1 MTFTAL
7 ALTLVLAG
15 SAYESVLPST
25 PSQSVLEAEAERFA
39 QAWVVKDVGR
49 LGEFM
54 AEEGIKLHLPEEEH
68 LLIQPRRARA
78 ALQGFLGRYAGGEAE
93 ATRVSPVGVGT
104 EKGFAEIRWRTGS
117 PGLTDPVIFT
127 LFVGYAY
134 VDEGWV
140 VTEIR
145 VLF

>member
-1 MTFTAL
+1 MTLITWVLACAL
-7 ALTLVLAG
+7 ACPA
-15 SAYESVLPST
+15 
-25 PSQSVLEAEAERFA
+25 SQSVLEGEANRFAEA
-39 QAWVVKDVGR
+39 WTTKDASL
-49 LGEFM
+49 LGELM
-54 AEEGIKLHLPEEEH
+54 AQEGIKLHLPEEEH
-68 LLIQPRRARA
+68 LLIRPRQAQA
-78 ALQGFLGRYAGGEAE
+78 ALQGFLGRYLEGEARVTRVSPAGGEA
-93 ATRVSPVGVGT
+93 G
-104 EKGFAEIRWRTGS
+104 KGFAEIHWRTGS

>member
-1 MTFTAL
+1 MTL
-7 ALTLVLAG
+7 ITLVLA
-15 SAYESVLPST
+15 YVLACPA
-25 PSQSVLEAEAERFA
+25 SQLVLEGAADRVA
-39 QAWVVKDVGR
+39 QAWTTKDASV
-49 LGEFM
+49 LGKLM
-54 AEEGIKLHLPEEEH
+54 AKEGIQLHLPEEEH
-68 LLIQPRRARA
+68 LLIRPRQAQA
-78 ALQGFLGRYAGGEAE
+78 ALQVFLGRYLEGEAQV
-93 ATRVSPVGVGT
+93 TRVSQAGVGA

-127 LFVGYAY
+127 LFIGFAQ